1 MTISY
6 NHLVFT
12 SEGIGTFLKLLLKW
26 KGSIYKLVWRELII
40 YMIFYTGNIDAYC
53 IRLKI
58 PQILAKALK
67 AAVLKLGVGTLLRV
81 ATYFIEVAK
90 ELLSGQF
97 TLDLL

>member
-40 YMIFYTGNIDAYC
+40 YMIFYTGTIDAH
-53 IRLKI
+53 
-58 PQILAKALK
+58 
-67 AAVLKLGVGTLLRV
+67 G
-81 ATYFIEVAK
+81 
-90 ELLSGQF
+90 
-97 TLDLL
+97 